1 VRAPTVNSNDDS
13 KDFLV
18 ASREIG
24 LEVNSEKNKYI
35 GKGMYS
41 NTTMLIKVYLMATRD
56 NYTFF
61 PLLAIFMLSSGQHE
75 DG

>member
-1 VRAPTVNSNDDS
+1 MSHIMMRVSRWELALIVRAPTVNSNDDS

-35 GKGMYS
+35 GKGM
-41 NTTMLIKVYLMATRD
+41 
-56 NYTFF
+56 
-61 PLLAIFMLSSGQHE
+61 
-75 DG
+75 